1 MDRGDVQHVDV
12 CQQFYL
18 ATLNI
23 SKSHINTYTRTKDEH
38 SNPGERQSNEPWN
51 KTQAALKQKARE
63 HIASKPRIKS
73 HRVRATSNKDCGD
86 STLEYLQAV
95 EAV

>member
-1 MDRGDVQHVDV
+1 MDHVDGQDVDV
-12 CQQFYL
+12 CQQFHL

-38 SNPGERQSNEPWN
+38 GNPGEWQLNEPRN
-51 KTQAALKQKARE
+51 ATQAALKQKGRE

-73 HRVRATSNKDCGD
+73 HRVCATSNKDYGD
-86 STLEYLQAV
+86 STLEYLQAL
-95 EAV
+95 

>member
-1 MDRGDVQHVDV
+1 ME
-12 CQQFYL
+12 YIYIYIY
-18 ATLNI
+18 I
-23 SKSHINTYTRTKDEH
+23 SKSPINTYTRTKDEH
-38 SNPGERQSNEPWN
+38 SCNPGERQSNGPWN

-73 HRVRATSNKDCGD
+73 HSVRATSNKDYGD

-95 EAV
+95 